1 MQEMT
6 PAADDDEISLID
18 LFAVLL
24 RYKVMIIV
32 LTVLAAI
39 GAVVFSIIS
48 LVLPPEKSP
57 LPNLFTP
64 QAHMLITESSSGGSG
79 LSSMLSSS
87 GLGGLASLAGF
98 SGSAGSSNSSLAVY
112 LISSNP
118 LLDAVT
124 DTFGI
129 VERYK
134 IEKYVRASSRKA
146 LKKTLSAEF
155 DDETGIFTVSFTD
168 IDPVFAQRVVNFVSD
183 ISSLWI

>member
-1 MQEMT
+1 
-6 PAADDDEISLID
+6 
-18 LFAVLL
+18 
-24 RYKVMIIV
+24 
-32 LTVLAAI
+32 
-39 GAVVFSIIS
+39 
-48 LVLPPEKSP
+48 
-57 LPNLFTP
+57 
-64 QAHMLITESSSGGSG
+64 MLITESSSGGSG

-168 IDPVFAQRVVNFVSD
+168 IDPVFAQRVVNFVIDWLGERFDELGLDSNK
-183 ISSLWI
+183 IKKENLHFHNTVSQNICYHSRKKEMRAY

>member
-1 MQEMT
+1 
-6 PAADDDEISLID
+6 
-18 LFAVLL
+18 
-24 RYKVMIIV
+24 
-32 LTVLAAI
+32 
-39 GAVVFSIIS
+39 
-48 LVLPPEKSP
+48 
-57 LPNLFTP
+57 
-64 QAHMLITESSSGGSG
+64 MLITESSSGGSG

-168 IDPVFAQRVVNFVSD
+168 IDPVFAQRVVNFVIDWLGERFDELGLDSNKIKKENLEKNTERPGGMGKTD
-183 ISSLWI
+183 PKAG